1 MDFHPINLGNIVSR
15 IISKVLANKIK
26 CILSNVISDSQSTFM
41 PDRSITDNTTVAFE
55 MMHRMRNKR
64 KGRTSHM
71 AMKLN
76 INKAYD
82 RVEWEFLRRI
92 MLKIGLP
99 NQQVHLAKETV
110 CTASHSILINGEPT
124 GFITPSQGIKQGNP
138 LSPYLFLLCAEG
150 HSFLIRKS
158 IENHHL
164 KGVESCNGGGQ
175 DFTPFI
181 CR

>member
-71 AMKLN
+71 VMKLD

-82 RVEWEFLRRI
+82 R
-92 MLKIGLP
+92 
-99 NQQVHLAKETV
+99 
-110 CTASHSILINGEPT
+110 
-124 GFITPSQGIKQGNP
+124 
-138 LSPYLFLLCAEG
+138 
-150 HSFLIRKS
+150 
-158 IENHHL
+158 IE
-164 KGVESCNGGGQ
+164 
-175 DFTPFI
+175 
-181 CR
+181 